1 MRLSY
6 PRRRRRER
14 SPWDRTGAPV
24 LVAGAS
30 LGGRMITFLT
40 AVSGIAWTIVYV
52 AAIRIGFAQQTY
64 ALPVMAL
71 ALNIAWESI
80 YSVWG
85 IATDP
90 GLQAGINVV
99 WAVADLLIV
108 YTFLRYGRRELP
120 PFVTRGM
127 FAGWAVGVFATAY
140 VVHWAFVV
148 EFGYAQAARYTAFL
162 QNLLMSVLFIAMFV
176 GRRGARGQSMTIAT
190 AKWIGTLAP
199 TIVFGVY
206 EGSAFIVTIGVLCP
220 VVDLAYI
227 ALLVWARRDPARLGA
242 PGQPVRAE
250 QSRLGPAHGVRRRS
264 LPARTLTGTADEQ

>member
-40 AVSGIAWTIVYV
+40 AVSGIAWTIVYI
-52 AAIRIGFAQQTY
+52 AAIRIGFAQRTY

-85 IATDP
+85 VATDP
-90 GLQAGINVV
+90 GLQAYVNVV
-99 WAVADLLIV
+99 WALADLVIV
-108 YTFLRYGRRELP
+108 STFLRFGRRELP
-120 PFVTRGM
+120 PFVTRTM
-127 FAGWAVGVFATAY
+127 FGCWAVGAFAMAY
-140 VVHWAFVV
+140 VVQWAFVV
-148 EFGYAQAARYTAFL
+148 EFGYAQAARYTAFT

-176 GRRGARGQSMTIAT
+176 GRRGARGQSKTIAV

-206 EGSAFIVTIGVLCP
+206 EDSAFIVTIGAPCS

-227 ALLVWARRDPARLGA
+227 ALLAWAGRHPARLGA
-242 PGQPVRAE
+242 DVSAE
-250 QSRLGPAHGVRRRS
+250 LVAAESRGLPLG
-264 LPARTLTGTADEQ
+264 

>member
-1 MRLSY
+1 
-6 PRRRRRER
+6 
-14 SPWDRTGAPV
+14 
-24 LVAGAS
+24 
-30 LGGRMITFLT
+30 MITFLT
-40 AVSGIAWTIVYV
+40 AVSGIAWTIVYI

-85 IATDP
+85 LSTDP
-90 GLQAGINVV
+90 GLQSDINVV
-99 WAVADLLIV
+99 WAMADLVIV

-127 FAGWAVGVFATAY
+127 FSSWAVGVFATAY
-140 VVHWAFVV
+140 VVQWAFVV

-176 GRRGARGQSMTIAT
+176 GRRGARGQSMTIAI

-199 TIVFGVY
+199 TIVFGVH
-206 EGSAFIVTIGVLCP
+206 EHSAFIVTLGTLCS
-220 VVDLAYI
+220 VVDLASV
-227 ALLVWARRDPARLGA
+227 ALLAWVRRDPSRFDADVHREL
-242 PGQPVRAE
+242 VHAE
-250 QSRLGPAHGVRRRS
+250 QPRR
-264 LPARTLTGTADEQ
+264 Q

>member
-1 MRLSY
+1 
-6 PRRRRRER
+6 
-14 SPWDRTGAPV
+14 
-24 LVAGAS
+24 
-30 LGGRMITFLT
+30 MITFLT

-52 AAIRIGFAQQTY
+52 AVIRIGFTQQTY

-85 IATDP
+85 ISTDP
-90 GLQAGINVV
+90 GLQAGVNVV
-99 WAVADLLIV
+99 WALADLVIV
-108 YTFLRYGRRELP
+108 HTFLRFGRRELP

-127 FAGWAVGVFATAY
+127 FCCWAVGVFATAY
-140 VVHWAFVV
+140 VVQWAFVV

-176 GRRGARGQSMTIAT
+176 GRRGPRGQSMTIAI
-190 AKWIGTLAP
+190 AKWLGTLAP

-206 EGSAFIVTIGVLCP
+206 EHSAFILPLGALCS

-227 ALLVWARRDPARLGA
+227 ALLAQARRDPARFGA
-242 PGQPVRAE
+242 
-250 QSRLGPAHGVRRRS
+250 GVPRE
-264 LPARTLTGTADEQ
+264 LVHADRPQ

>member
-1 MRLSY
+1 MPSL
-6 PRRRRRER
+6 
-14 SPWDRTGAPV
+14 
-24 LVAGAS
+24 AS
-30 LGGRMITFLT
+30 LAR
-40 AVSGIAWTIVYV
+40 
-52 AAIRIGFAQQTY
+52 IRIGFAQRTY

-85 IATDP
+85 ISTDP
-90 GLQAGINVV
+90 GLQASINVV
-99 WAVADLLIV
+99 WALADLVIV

-140 VVHWAFVV
+140 VVQWAFVV

-176 GRRGARGQSMTIAT
+176 GRRGARGQSMTIAI

-206 EGSAFIVTIGVLCP
+206 EDSAFILTLGVLCA

-227 ALLVWARRDPARLGA
+227 ALLARARRDPALLGTEA
-242 PGQPVRAE
+242 DRELVHAE
-250 QSRLGPAHGVRRRS
+250 QARQDRAPLARRS
-264 LPARTLTGTADEQ
+264 PPPARTPRGTPDGQ

>member
-1 MRLSY
+1 
-6 PRRRRRER
+6 
-14 SPWDRTGAPV
+14 
-24 LVAGAS
+24 
-30 LGGRMITFLT
+30 MITFLT
-40 AVSGIAWTIVYV
+40 TVSGIAWTIVYI

-85 IATDP
+85 ISTDP
-90 GLQAGINVV
+90 GLQAAINVV
-99 WAVADLLIV
+99 WALADLVIV

-127 FAGWAVGVFATAY
+127 FAGWTVGVFATAY
-140 VVHWAFVV
+140 VVQWAFVV

-206 EGSAFIVTIGVLCP
+206 EDSAFIVTIGVLCS
-220 VVDLAYI
+220 VVDLVYI
-227 ALLVWARRDPARLGA
+227 GLLAWARRDPAGLSA
-242 PGQPVRAE
+242 PGHQEPVRA
-250 QSRLGPAHGVRRRS
+250 A
-264 LPARTLTGTADEQ
+264 A